1 MGLIEQST
9 APWAAP
15 MFAIPQKTPSS
26 VRLVV
31 DYRWLMAVNV
41 PDPYFRPRIKETL
54 ERMDW
59 AQFFSTFD
67 LARGSFQVSLEKT
80 DREKITFLTQFGKF
94 RFKVMPFGLRNAPAT
109 FQSHMD
115 CILGEYNEVTNVCI
129 NDNSVFSANWDGH
142 LWENFLLQSI
152 IYCQPGE
159 FHVTQPYLQSL
170 YYKS

>member
-1 MGLIEQST
+1 M
-9 APWAAP
+9 
-15 MFAIPQKTPSS
+15 
-26 VRLVV
+26 LVGV
-31 DYRWLMAVNV
+31 ITREELSESQRNDDTLRHIRDKAGIKAVSV
-41 PDPYFRPRIKETL
+41 PDPYFLPRIKETL
-54 ERMDW
+54 ERMDR

-67 LARGSFQVSLEKT
+67 LARGFFQVSLEKT

-109 FQSHMD
+109 FQRHMD
-115 CILGEYNEVTNVCI
+115 CILGEYNEFTNVCI

-159 FHVTQPYLQSL
+159 FHVTHPYLQSL